1 MVISADSVV
10 IGDAER
16 LVMMPAGVSGDTVDG
31 VGPGMNVLLEETGCV
46 LESSVVVSVGTLER
60 RVIFS
65 VVEMFCWMVLVSLS
79 SGLREDVESVS
90 IIVVSVERG
99 TGVETGFSLELEGV
113 TV

>member
-1 MVISADSVV
+1 MVP
-10 IGDAER
+10 GLEM
-16 LVMMPAGVSGDTVDG
+16 LV
-31 VGPGMNVLLEETGCV
+31 EEMGCV
-46 LESSVVVSVGTLER
+46 LESSVVISVGTLER

-65 VVEMFCWMVLVSLS
+65 VVELFCWMVLVSLS

-113 TV
+113 II

>member
-1 MVISADSVV
+1 MVP
-10 IGDAER
+10 GLEM
-16 LVMMPAGVSGDTVDG
+16 LV
-31 VGPGMNVLLEETGCV
+31 EEMGCV

-60 RVIFS
+60 RVMFS
-65 VVEMFCWMVLVSLS
+65 VVELFCWMVLVFLS

-113 TV
+113 II

>member
-1 MVISADSVV
+1 MVP
-10 IGDAER
+10 GLEM
-16 LVMMPAGVSGDTVDG
+16 LV
-31 VGPGMNVLLEETGCV
+31 EEMGCV
-46 LESSVVVSVGTLER
+46 LESSVVISVGTLER

>member
-1 MVISADSVV
+1 M
-10 IGDAER
+10 
-16 LVMMPAGVSGDTVDG
+16 LV
-31 VGPGMNVLLEETGCV
+31 EEMGCV
-46 LESSVVVSVGTLER
+46 LESSVVISVGTLER

-99 TGVETGFSLELEGV
+99 TGVETGFSLELEEV

>member
-1 MVISADSVV
+1 MVP
-10 IGDAER
+10 GLEM
-16 LVMMPAGVSGDTVDG
+16 LV
-31 VGPGMNVLLEETGCV
+31 EEMGCV

-60 RVIFS
+60 RMIFS
-65 VVEMFCWMVLVSLS
+65 VVELFCWMVLVSLS

-113 TV
+113 TI

>member
-1 MVISADSVV
+1 
-10 IGDAER
+10 
-16 LVMMPAGVSGDTVDG
+16 
-31 VGPGMNVLLEETGCV
+31 MNVLLEEMGCV

-65 VVEMFCWMVLVSLS
+65 VVELFCWMVLVSLS

-113 TV
+113 II

>member
-1 MVISADSVV
+1 M
-10 IGDAER
+10 
-16 LVMMPAGVSGDTVDG
+16 LV
-31 VGPGMNVLLEETGCV
+31 EEMGCV
-46 LESSVVVSVGTLER
+46 LKSSVVVSVGTLER

-99 TGVETGFSLELEGV
+99 TGVETGFSLELEEV

>member
-1 MVISADSVV
+1 M
-10 IGDAER
+10 
-16 LVMMPAGVSGDTVDG
+16 
-31 VGPGMNVLLEETGCV
+31 GPGLDVLVEEMGCV
-46 LESSVVVSVGTLER
+46 LEISVVVSVGTLER

>member
-1 MVISADSVV
+1 
-10 IGDAER
+10 
-16 LVMMPAGVSGDTVDG
+16 
-31 VGPGMNVLLEETGCV
+31 MNVLVEEMGCV

-60 RVIFS
+60 RVISS
-65 VVEMFCWMVLVSLS
+65 VVELFCWMVLVSLS

-113 TV
+113 II

>member
-1 MVISADSVV
+1 M
-10 IGDAER
+10 
-16 LVMMPAGVSGDTVDG
+16 LVEDM
-31 VGPGMNVLLEETGCV
+31 GCV
-46 LESSVVVSVGTLER
+46 LKSSVVVSVGTLER

-113 TV
+113 TI

>member
-1 MVISADSVV
+1 MVP
-10 IGDAER
+10 GLEM
-16 LVMMPAGVSGDTVDG
+16 LV
-31 VGPGMNVLLEETGCV
+31 EEMGCV

>member
-1 MVISADSVV
+1 MVP
-10 IGDAER
+10 GLEM
-16 LVMMPAGVSGDTVDG
+16 LV
-31 VGPGMNVLLEETGCV
+31 EEMGCV
-46 LESSVVVSVGTLER
+46 LESSVVISVGTLER

-65 VVEMFCWMVLVSLS
+65 VVELFCWMVLVSLS

-113 TV
+113 TI

>member
-1 MVISADSVV
+1 M
-10 IGDAER
+10 
-16 LVMMPAGVSGDTVDG
+16 
-31 VGPGMNVLLEETGCV
+31 GPGLDVLVEEMGCV

-60 RVIFS
+60 RMIFS
-65 VVEMFCWMVLVSLS
+65 VVELFCGMVLVSLS

-113 TV
+113 II

>member
-1 MVISADSVV
+1 
-10 IGDAER
+10 
-16 LVMMPAGVSGDTVDG
+16 
-31 VGPGMNVLLEETGCV
+31 MNVLLEEMGCV

-60 RVIFS
+60 RVISS
-65 VVEMFCWMVLVSLS
+65 VVELFCWMVLVSLS

>member
-1 MVISADSVV
+1 MVP
-10 IGDAER
+10 GLEM
-16 LVMMPAGVSGDTVDG
+16 LV
-31 VGPGMNVLLEETGCV
+31 EEMGCV
-46 LESSVVVSVGTLER
+46 LKSSVVVSVGTLER

>member
-1 MVISADSVV
+1 M
-10 IGDAER
+10 
-16 LVMMPAGVSGDTVDG
+16 LV
-31 VGPGMNVLLEETGCV
+31 EEMGCV
-46 LESSVVVSVGTLER
+46 LKSSVVVSVGTLER

-90 IIVVSVERG
+90 IIIVSVERG

>member
-1 MVISADSVV
+1 M
-10 IGDAER
+10 
-16 LVMMPAGVSGDTVDG
+16 LVEDM
-31 VGPGMNVLLEETGCV
+31 GCV
-46 LESSVVVSVGTLER
+46 LKSSVVVSVGTLER

>member
-1 MVISADSVV
+1 MVP
-10 IGDAER
+10 GLEM
-16 LVMMPAGVSGDTVDG
+16 LV
-31 VGPGMNVLLEETGCV
+31 EEMGCV

-60 RVIFS
+60 RMIFS
-65 VVEMFCWMVLVSLS
+65 VVELFCWMVLVSLS

-113 TV
+113 II

>member
-1 MVISADSVV
+1 
-10 IGDAER
+10 
-16 LVMMPAGVSGDTVDG
+16 
-31 VGPGMNVLLEETGCV
+31 MNVLLEEMGCV

-60 RVIFS
+60 RVISS
-65 VVEMFCWMVLVSLS
+65 VVELFCWMVLVSLS

-113 TV
+113 TI

>member
-1 MVISADSVV
+1 M
-10 IGDAER
+10 
-16 LVMMPAGVSGDTVDG
+16 
-31 VGPGMNVLLEETGCV
+31 GPGLDVLVEEMGCV
-46 LESSVVVSVGTLER
+46 LESSVVISVGTLER

-65 VVEMFCWMVLVSLS
+65 VVELFCWMVLVSLS

-113 TV
+113 II

>member
-1 MVISADSVV
+1 MVP
-10 IGDAER
+10 GLEM
-16 LVMMPAGVSGDTVDG
+16 LVEDM
-31 VGPGMNVLLEETGCV
+31 GCV
-46 LESSVVVSVGTLER
+46 LKSSVVVSVGTLER

>member
-1 MVISADSVV
+1 M
-10 IGDAER
+10 
-16 LVMMPAGVSGDTVDG
+16 LV
-31 VGPGMNVLLEETGCV
+31 EEMGCV
-46 LESSVVVSVGTLER
+46 LESSVVISVGTLER

-65 VVEMFCWMVLVSLS
+65 VVELFCWMVLVSLS

-113 TV
+113 II

>member
-1 MVISADSVV
+1 MVP
-10 IGDAER
+10 GLEM
-16 LVMMPAGVSGDTVDG
+16 LV
-31 VGPGMNVLLEETGCV
+31 EEMGCV
-46 LESSVVVSVGTLER
+46 LESSVVISVGTLER

-65 VVEMFCWMVLVSLS
+65 VVELFCWMVLVFLS

-113 TV
+113 II